1 MAKKIYQK
9 VFDEIGDQVSS
20 EVRSAV
26 RHIDANLAKIA
37 SLDAIVEQMQEADE
51 ADIFRLVPSLP
62 TTGKPGE
69 YYIVL
74 NTTTHKY
81 EEYTWNGTS
90 YDKIGLIGDE
100 IYPTLDLINVFHLIS
115 RSSSGYASANPSSE
129 HWYAEDSVTH
139 EFAESQDTHTWSSLD
154 FTAVDK
160 SGEGYSSQNPYSE
173 GWYEYADDEYT
184 PSSDTAVDD
193 GKTYYIATEVYT
205 KDYFQLVSG
214 YKEVSDGT
222 AGYSS
227 MNPKALDWYEYDDV
241 SGQFSPTVDKAPQ
254 PNKSYYV
261 AVS

>member
-1 MAKKIYQK
+1 MTEKIYQK
-9 VFDEIGDQVSS
+9 VFNEIGDQISS

-26 RHIDANLAKIA
+26 RHIDANLDKIA

-62 TTGKPGE
+62 TTGKSGE

-100 IYPTLDLINVFHLIS
+100 IYPTLDLTSVFHLVS

-129 HWYAEDSVTH
+129 HWYAEDPETH
-139 EFAESQDTHTWSSLD
+139 QIVESQDAHTWSSLD
-154 FTAVDK
+154 FSAVNK
-160 SGEGYSSQNPYSE
+160 SGEGYSSKNPVTE

-184 PSSDTAVDD
+184 PSQDTTVDD
-193 GKTYYIATEVYT
+193 GKTYYTATEVYT
-205 KDYFQLVSG
+205 KDYFQLVAG
-214 YKEVSDGT
+214 YKQVSDAT

-227 MNPKALDWYEYDDV
+227 MNPKALDWYEYDDI
-241 SGQFSPTVDKAPQ
+241 SEQYSPTVDKTPQ
-254 PNKSYYV
+254 LNKSYYV